1 MIDRLDAERQA
12 LGYPPVRRLAD
23 VLADPIA
30 STIARGKGD

>member
-30 STIARGKGD
+30 ATVSRGKGD